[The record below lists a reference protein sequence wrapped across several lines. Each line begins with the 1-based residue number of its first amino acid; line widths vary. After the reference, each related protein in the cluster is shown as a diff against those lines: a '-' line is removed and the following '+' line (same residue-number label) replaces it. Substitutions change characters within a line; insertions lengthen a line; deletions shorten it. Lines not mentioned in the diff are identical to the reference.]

1 MTLADIVTNEINDLF
16 DETFEQVKGIYLDRG
31 TSLFETL
38 ATISA
43 AEASTPISETCASIA
58 AQVEHL
64 RYYLEVIQRYMR
76 GEEPDDVDWSLA
88 WQVEAVTD
96 EEWSDSVSR
105 LRDEYRSVRALTA
118 TYDDWLGE
126 DQLAGALSIIVHT
139 AYHLGEIRQA
149 LCTVSQSRPGG

>member
-1 MTLADIVTNEINDLF
+1 MALAKLLTEEINSLF
-16 DETFEQVKGIYLDRG
+16 DETFEQVGGIYLDRG

-43 AEASTPISETCASIA
+43 AEASTPVSNTCAPIA
-58 AQVEHL
+58 AQVEHT
-64 RYYLEVIQRYMR
+64 RFYLEVLQRYMR
-76 GEEPDDVDWSLA
+76 GEEVGEVEWDASWQLRAVSDDEW
-88 WQVEAVTD
+88 TD
-96 EEWSDSVSR
+96 LIAR
-105 LRDEYRSVRALTA
+105 LDAEYRQVRALTA

-149 LCTVSQSRPGG
+149 LCTVAR